1 MATKHGNEADDRIRI
16 LEKAVANLGDAV
28 KKRDDRADEEIG
40 DILRELKALKL
51 FLARTVPEFKGQ
63 FPGIQRKVK

>member
-1 MATKHGNEADDRIRI
+1 MAQRNGNGVEDRVRI
-16 LEKAVANLGDAV
+16 LERAVADLGDSLT
-28 KKRDDRADEEIG
+28 KREGRVGEEIK

-51 FLARTVPEFKGQ
+51 FLARTAPEFKGQ